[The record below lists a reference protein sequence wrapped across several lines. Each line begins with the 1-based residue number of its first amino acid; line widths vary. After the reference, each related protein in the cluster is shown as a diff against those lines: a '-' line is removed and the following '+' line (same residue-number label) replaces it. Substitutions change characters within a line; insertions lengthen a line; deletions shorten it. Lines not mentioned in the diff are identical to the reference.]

1 MRRILV
7 PLLVL
12 FMAVGCSG
20 SPEDTTP
27 TTNEPGPD
35 EEAGNCADI
44 VGPIS
49 IADSA
54 LDDAIRAALGVDHGP
69 TCEDM
74 ARLEALTAENAGIR
88 SLSGLEFAVNLTRL
102 DLDQNRIQ
110 EIAAVS
116 GLSKMTELGLDNNM
130 IADLSPLEE
139 LANLEWLWL
148 GGNVIKDVTP
158 LRGLDRLRGL
168 SLWHN
173 NIDDF
178 TPIGH
183 LTSLEHLYV
192 CCTRPF
198 DLAILS
204 ELESLTTLDVADSG
218 RTTLQGLVVPSTL
231 ERLVLRANRLER
243 IPELSSLSSGAEVLL
258 ERNYLTS
265 AQARAEVA
273 ALRTQGVVVS
283 SEPQYE
289 PGDLRCEDWFMFQ
302 TGEYV
307 YRNNVWNKQDTTD
320 YEQCLQTRVVGDA
333 LQVGWTWRWEHE
345 EGRAKAYPEVAFGWV
360 SEMPRRIADL
370 NELTVD
376 YALEVD
382 ATGVYNV
389 AFDAWIRTEPKATD
403 ENADVE
409 LMIWVG
415 DGGMVPAGASNGSI
429 SVGGNTFDLYVD
441 DFPEWKYVAFQ
452 AREDDLVGS
461 IDLVPFLEHL
471 IDLGLVSGSQFLTS
485 LHLGNEVVAGEGA
498 AWMQAFEVTVR

>member
-1 MRRILV
+1 MRRILG

-12 FMAVGCSG
+12 FVVVGCSG
-20 SPEDTTP
+20 NPGSTTP
-27 TTNEPGPD
+27 TTNVPGPD
-35 EEAGNCADI
+35 EEVGSCTDV
-44 VGPIS
+44 VGPIE
-49 IADSA
+49 IADPA
-54 LDDAIRAALGVDHGP
+54 LDEAIRTALGIDRDP

-74 ARLEALTAENAGIR
+74 ARLEALTVKNAGIR
-88 SLSGLEFAVNLTRL
+88 SLSGLELAVNLASL
-102 DLDQNRIQ
+102 DLEQNRIQ
-110 EIAAVS
+110 DISAVS
-116 GLSKMTELGLDNNM
+116 GLSKLRDLGLDNNM
-130 IADLSPLEE
+130 ISDLSPLEE
-139 LANLEWLWL
+139 LSNLEWLWL
-148 GGNVIKDVTP
+148 GGNVVKDLTP
-158 LRGLDRLRGL
+158 LGGLDQLRGL
-168 SLWHN
+168 SLWSN

-178 TPIGH
+178 TPISN

-231 ERLVLRANRLER
+231 ERLVLQANRLER

-265 AQARAEVA
+265 AQAQAEVA
-273 ALRTQGVVVS
+273 ALRAQGVVVS
-283 SEPQYE
+283 SESQYE
-289 PGDLRCEDWFMFQ
+289 PGDLRCEDWFRFQ
-302 TGEYV
+302 TGAYV
-307 YRNNVWNKQDTTD
+307 YRNNVWNKLATTD
-320 YEQCLQTRVVGDA
+320 YEQCLRTRVVRDV
-333 LQVGWTWRWEHE
+333 LQVGWTWRWAHE
-345 EGRAKAYPEVAFGWV
+345 DGRAKAYPEVAYGWV
-360 SEMPRRIADL
+360 SELPRRIADL

-389 AFDAWIRTEPKATD
+389 AFDAWIRSEPKATD

-415 DGGMVPAGASNGSI
+415 DGGMVPAGDSNGSF
-429 SVGGNTFDLYVD
+429 SFGGTTFDLYVD

-452 AREDDLVGS
+452 AREDALVGS

-471 IDLGLVSGSQFLTS
+471 IDLGLVSGSQYLTS
-485 LHLGNEVVAGEGA
+485 LHLGNEVVAGEGS
-498 AWMQAFEVTVR
+498 AWMQAFDVTVR